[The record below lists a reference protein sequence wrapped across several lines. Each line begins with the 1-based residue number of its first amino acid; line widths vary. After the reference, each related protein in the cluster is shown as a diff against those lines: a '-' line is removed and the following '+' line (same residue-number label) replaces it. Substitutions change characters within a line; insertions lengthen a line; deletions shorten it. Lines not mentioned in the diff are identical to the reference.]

1 MIFLTIIL
9 FFVYTFGLGFSVT
22 RFVKESEN
30 LLERNLMRVGLGLA
44 SMITLG
50 LFLNI
55 IRVPLDWR
63 IFLTLSLIIPL
74 FYLFK
79 NIKAIKAL
87 NFKFRLTK
95 YDLSISVMLLIFFAT
110 FYMYASGAFSYPW
123 LEDDDSWGHAL
134 GVKYVAIEKKVFA
147 EKPLRYID
155 PYPPSYDM
163 LLGILHQTNDSV
175 YWTLKFFNALII
187 SLGIIFFFFFV
198 KELTDNKNKALF
210 STFALAS
217 LPAFLSHFIWAI
229 ALNIPLYFVSFYAV
243 ERIKHDKRWFIVAAI
258 MVGAAS
264 TISPTHSV
272 YFGLFFVAYYLTKA
286 IMEKNILI
294 YHAAAGILGLAAS
307 FIFWWLHAILK
318 HGFAGTYNGVGGY
331 LNGGFLN
338 IAGTADKIYSIGDFI
353 FAQKVNMINNPIGV
367 GLVLSLLGVVALL
380 SLLSKYHVEII
391 QNKLKILL
399 VFSFVVVILL
409 FGLSY
414 SYVKYPTKGLG
425 GAKPPLEKGYVPFF
439 EFVFDQLFLLASVI
453 VMLFLFISMVI
464 IIWQNQNLKEYYLV
478 IVLAWLILSFLA
490 VNASPFYYKITP
502 FRVWSI
508 FSIPL
513 AILSAEGLW
522 FLFAYLKNLRL
533 PKLIVLVIVIIGVA
547 TTSAYQ
553 KYIVNTAQWPPGGF
567 WTSVDEVNGYLW
579 IKDNLPK
586 NSKLFTFVNNAPVIG
601 MDMYTCH
608 WCSDVQDY
616 QRNGFN
622 KTWEE
627 NYNFLKKEGYSY
639 IVIDGQTARRFG
651 HNSTN
656 TKIQE
661 YLNSNKFKPAFGNNG
676 VLLLK
681 VL

>member
-1 MIFLTIIL
+1 MVFLTIIL
-9 FFVYTFGLGFSVT
+9 SFVYTFGLGFSVT

-63 IFLTLSLIIPL
+63 IFLILSLIIPL

-163 LLGILHQTNDSV
+163 LFGILHQTNDSV

-187 SLGIIFFFFFV
+187 SLSLIFFFFFV

-229 ALNIPLYFVSFYAV
+229 ALNIPLYFTSFYAV
-243 ERIKHDKRWFIVAAI
+243 ERIKHGKRWFIVAAI

-294 YHAAAGILGLAAS
+294 YHAAAGFFGLLIS
-307 FIFWWLHAILK
+307 FFLWWLPTLIK
-318 HGFAGTYNGVGGY
+318 HGLKNTYNGIGAN
-331 LNGGFLN
+331 LSGGFLN
-338 IAGTADKIYSIGDFI
+338 IPGTADKIYTLSDFI
-353 FAQKVNMINNPIGV
+353 FAQKINMINNPIGI
-367 GLVLSLLGVVALL
+367 GFVLSLLFVIAIT
-380 SLLSKYHVEII
+380 SIMYKYKD
-391 QNKLKILL
+391 QLNKNKL
-399 VFSFVVVILL
+399 VILVIFSVIMIVL
-409 FGLSY
+409 LYVLSSTY
-414 SYVKYPTKGLG
+414 TKNVWSIK
-425 GAKPPLEKGYVPFF
+425 KPIAEKGSVPFF
-439 EFVFDQLFLLASVI
+439 EFISDQILLITILSITIFLYVLLI
-453 VMLFLFISMVI
+453 ISKYKTENFKDNNI
-464 IIWQNQNLKEYYLV
+464 ILY
-478 IVLAWLILSFLA
+478 LAWFILSFLA
-490 VNASPFYYKITP
+490 LNAGPFYYKITP

-522 FLFAYLKNLRL
+522 FLFAYLKNLRFL
-533 PKLIVLVIVIIGVA
+533 KIIVLVIVIIGVT

-601 MDMYTCH
+601 MDMFTCH

-661 YLNSNKFKPAFGNNG
+661 YLNSNKFKRAFGNNG
-676 VLLLK
+676 MLLLK